1 MGPHL
6 APSPIGPQA
15 RPDSVPNRTAGQTR
29 LHLPIGPDDGG
40 ELGAGNEVEPGSVAR
55 VLLVDGSARLDVKR
69 VGAAAVHGARGDAHV
84 VVTRRGNAVAPALGV
99 EGPLSRLDAPQG
111 TFEPLTRHAPMKAEA
126 DVGVRRGVE
135 DVVALVLRVGHAKA
149 VLRAAGRGMHLQ
161 AEVAATH
168 GVEVRRGGTRGA
180 PCQGVPG
187 PPATALHPRTAIPAS
202 RTTMVGCWSLDTPR
216 VASSPPIGMRFL
228 LTHRGTFA
236 GLPLTAAIASLPGA
250 GPPSPIA
257 RFGGLPHHPPQ
268 SRLGIAPFCYN
279 NGNGTRPQGAG
290 REAP

>member
-6 APSPIGPQA
+6 APSPIGP
-15 RPDSVPNRTAGQTR
+15 
-29 LHLPIGPDDGG
+29 DGG
-40 ELGAGNEVEPGSVAR
+40 DELGAGNEVEPGSVAR
-55 VLLVDGSARLDVKR
+55 TARRWERPSRCQACRSRRSARCPRGCSRGRDATQEC
-69 VGAAAVHGARGDAHV
+69 GCSSAR
-84 VVTRRGNAVAPALGV
+84 RRRPS
-99 EGPLSRLDAPQG
+99 LSRLDAPQG

>member
-6 APSPIGPQA
+6 APSPIGP
-15 RPDSVPNRTAGQTR
+15 
-29 LHLPIGPDDGG
+29 DGG
-40 ELGAGNEVEPGSVAR
+40 DELGAGNEVEPGSVAR
-55 VLLVDGSARLDVKR
+55 VLLVDGNARLDVKR
-69 VGAAAVHGARGDAHV
+69 VGTAAVHGARGDAHV
-84 VVTRRGNAVAPALGV
+84 VVTRHGNAVAPALGV
-99 EGPLSRLDAPQG
+99 EGPVSRLDAPQG
-111 TFEPLTRHAPMKAEA
+111 TYEPLARHALMKAKVDA
-126 DVGVRRGVE
+126 GVRRGIE
-135 DVVALVLRVGHAKA
+135 DVVALVLRIGHAKA
-149 VLRAAGRGMHLQ
+149 AQRVAGRGMHLQ

-168 GVEVRRGGTRGA
+168 VSRSGA
-180 PCQGVPG
+180 VGREGCPARACLTA
-187 PPATALHPRTAIPAS
+187 PPAAS
-202 RTTMVGCWSLDTPR
+202 RTPMVGYWSLDTPQ

-236 GLPLTAAIASLPGA
+236 GLPLTAAIASPPGA

-279 NGNGTRPQGAG
+279 NGNGTRPHGAG